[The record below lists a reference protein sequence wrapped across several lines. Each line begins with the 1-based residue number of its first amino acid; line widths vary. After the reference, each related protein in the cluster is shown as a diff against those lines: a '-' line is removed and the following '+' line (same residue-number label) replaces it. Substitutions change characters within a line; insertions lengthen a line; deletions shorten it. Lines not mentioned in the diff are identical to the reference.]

1 MYSLLEQSSEKLN
14 IDIIHNNPASFESIY
29 NKIIEHPFLNNLKIH
44 QFNNPGVTFPNIEG
58 THISEATYYRI
69 FIDQYLSLKNE
80 YYVYIDA
87 DIICH
92 RDPTLNFTSEIKEL
106 KKSGFIISVK
116 TEHLRKKDTEEMF
129 ERLSMQNNRYFNAG
143 VMIINYKE
151 WKVQKITK
159 KLLHKMTQLNQ
170 KIVFWDQDVLNS
182 LFDGKFLELNDN
194 LNYNLRLTE
203 KNSNKKIAKQV
214 QDEMILIHYSGSFKP
229 WTVRGAYNVNS
240 YYYHNVFKE
249 INGKAYHIVSKW
261 RLGSLKQF
269 IKGILKLNII
279 FIKRPLSFIK
289 YALLSI
295 FIDDRPL

>member
-1 MYSLLEQSSEKLN
+1 
-14 IDIIHNNPASFESIY
+14 
-29 NKIIEHPFLNNLKIH
+29 
-44 QFNNPGVTFPNIEG
+44 
-58 THISEATYYRI
+58 
-69 FIDQYLSLKNE
+69 
-80 YYVYIDA
+80 
-87 DIICH
+87 
-92 RDPTLNFTSEIKEL
+92 
-106 KKSGFIISVK
+106 
-116 TEHLRKKDTEEMF
+116 MF
-129 ERLSMQNNRYFNAG
+129 QRLSMQNDRYFNAG

-151 WKVQKITK
+151 WKVQEITK
-159 KLLHKMTQLNQ
+159 KLLNKMTQLNQ

-182 LFDGKFLELNDN
+182 LFDGKFLELNNN

-203 KNSNKKIAKQV
+203 KNSNKKIPKKV